1 MASWARQCSA
11 RCGRCE
17 LCAVEESYSSL
28 RLPSILLNL
37 ALEMQLENE
46 CKTPGVIKET
56 IPLAGLNINLFKTA
70 DEDLSKDVVV
80 LFFLHG
86 RFGSADK
93 VQWVPER
100 LVKETAGK
108 GNRELFVITLVSGW
122 HIVASEMGTRWAGS
136 AEECI

>member
-1 MASWARQCSA
+1 M
-11 RCGRCE
+11 
-17 LCAVEESYSSL
+17 LSS
-28 RLPSILLNL
+28 SILLDL
-37 ALEMQLENE
+37 APKMQLENE

-56 IPLAGLNINLFKTA
+56 IPLAGLNINLFKSA
-70 DEDLSKDVVV
+70 DEDLTKDIVV

-108 GNRELFVITLVSGW
+108 GNRELFVITLVSWW
-122 HIVASEMGTRWAGS
+122 HIATSEIGRR
-136 AEECI
+136 